1 MTSPAFSDP
10 RAHTGDVNFGFRI
23 TLAKGAAQSCLTS
36 ARGEQ
41 LCVFGE
47 AQDGGLGSVTDSG
60 LGRGE

>member
-1 MTSPAFSDP
+1 MQNACGGGQE
-10 RAHTGDVNFGFRI
+10 RQE
-23 TLAKGAAQSCLTS
+23 LLTQDYT
-36 ARGEQ
+36 EQ